1 MSRSTLTS
9 AVLAALLAW
18 TLPAL
23 ADDIPGRV
31 GRISSVEGQVTVVG
45 AGDPADA
52 MLNWPVTTGDHLNT
66 ASSARSEFRVGP
78 LAIRLDG
85 DSDLEVVQLDDDNVR
100 LQLNYGS
107 ASVHLRD
114 RTLLRDFELSTPQA
128 RVTMVEPG
136 TVRVDAERI
145 ADTTVVNV
153 QSGVARVDGA
163 GSQLALRAGQRAD
176 VSSEDVRTGAALR
189 DGFDSWADWRDRQ
202 YESSI
207 ASRYVP
213 SEVTGYEELDRYG
226 SWTDSPEYGPL
237 WAPRV
242 VAADWAPYRDGQWIW
257 MVSFGWT
264 WVDSAPWGYAPSH
277 YGRWVMVN
285 RRWCWAPGRYVGRP
299 AWAPA
304 LVGWVGG
311 DRLEAAHRD
320 GRRGPATGWYPLA
333 PHERYVAP
341 FHLSPDHERRMVWI
355 HNGRPAEWRNG
366 PHEGV
371 TVVPRDQFEAR
382 HVVPVHASPQVILP
396 PAVIRTAPL
405 VAAPAPAAPV
415 HSYDRGY
422 GRRRIDGDERR
433 TERGGAGAGA
443 GMAGAGYAPQGQV
456 VQPQQRVGQTA
467 VPGQVLTA
475 PARQPNQQLPQPAY
489 QQQQLQQQ
497 QLQQQQLQ
505 QQVHQQQLQQQQ
517 LQQQQVQQQQL
528 QQQRQQQQLQQHQLQ
543 QQQLQLQQRQRQEE
557 QQRLQFEEQQRHQR
571 QQQFQN
577 QQQAQPLNAQPPG
590 RQIEPRG
597 AQQPAQ
603 DERSRERFERGDR
616 GEYPVRHDDGR
627 RQIRPEAEAARPA
640 AQPFQAPPQ
649 QQPIQAPP
657 QRAAQ
662 PQQAQ
667 PQVFQAPARPAPQA
681 QPAQHEQGHPG
692 GAHPGNEGN
701 DKRKDDEREKRGR
714 QVER

>member
-66 ASSARSEFRVGP
+66 ASGARSEFRVGP

-128 RVTMVEPG
+128 RVTVVEPG

-163 GSQLALRAGQRAD
+163 GSQLVLRAGQRVD

-202 YESSI
+202 YEASI

-226 SWTDSPEYGPL
+226 SWTDSAEYGPL

-277 YGRWVMVN
+277 YGRWVMVRN
-285 RRWCWAPGRYVGRP
+285 RWCWAPGRYVGRP

-320 GRRGPATGWYPLA
+320 GRRGPAMGWYPLA

-341 FHLSPDHERRMVWI
+341 FQLSPDHERRMVWT

-371 TVVPRDQFEAR
+371 TVVPRDQFEGR
-382 HVVPVHASPQVILP
+382 HVVPVHAGPQVILP
-396 PAVIRTAPL
+396 PAVLRAAPL
-405 VAAPAPAAPV
+405 VAAPAPAAPLPGF
-415 HSYDRGY
+415 D
-422 GRRRIDGDERR
+422 RRRIDGNERLER
-433 TERGGAGAGA
+433 TQRGGAGL
-443 GMAGAGYAPQGQV
+443 AGAGYAPQGQM
-456 VQPQQRVGQTA
+456 VQPQQRVGQA
-467 VPGQVLTA
+467 AAPGQVLTA
-475 PARQPNQQLPQPAY
+475 PARQPNQQLAQPAY
-489 QQQQLQQQ
+489 QQLQQQ
-497 QLQQQQLQ
+497 GR
-505 QQVHQQQLQQQQ
+505 QQQ
-517 LQQQQVQQQQL
+517 LQQQQVQQPQPQLQQQQQLQQL
-528 QQQRQQQQLQQHQLQ
+528 QQQRQQQQLQQLQQQRQQQLLQ

-557 QQRLQFEEQQRHQR
+557 QQRQQLEEQQRHLR
-571 QQQFQN
+571 QQPFQN
-577 QQQAQPLNAQPPG
+577 QQQGQPLNAQPPG

-597 AQQPAQ
+597 TQPPAQ
-603 DERSRERFERGDR
+603 DERSRERFERGER
-616 GEYPVRHDDGR
+616 GEYPARHDDGR
-627 RQIRPEAEAARPA
+627 RQIRPEADAARPA
-640 AQPFQAPPQ
+640 AFQAPPQ

-657 QRAAQ
+657 QRVM
-662 PQQAQ
+662 PQQQAQQPQ
-667 PQVFQAPARPAPQA
+667 PQVFQAPARPVPQA
-681 QPAQHEQGHPG
+681 QPVQHEQGHPG
-692 GAHPGNEGN
+692 GARPGNEGN
-701 DKRKDDEREKRGR
+701 VRRRDDERDRRGR
-714 QVER
+714 QEER